1 MKTNSLLNT
10 SKVSALFLG
19 IFLLSV
25 GCAGIAEN
33 TNATASAVPTVDAAD
48 LKANTEVVNTVFNGT
63 RENIDIIV
71 IRPDL

>member
-19 IFLLSV
+19 TFLLSA
-25 GCAGIAEN
+25 GCAGIADN
-33 TNATASAVPTVDAAD
+33 TNATSAVPTVDVAD
-48 LKANTEVVNTVFNGT
+48 LKANTEVVTTVFNGT
-63 RENIDIIV
+63 RDNVEIIV

>member
-1 MKTNSLLNT
+1 MKTNSLSDTL
-10 SKVSALFLG
+10 KVSALFLG
-19 IFLLSV
+19 IFILSA

-33 TNATASAVPTVDAAD
+33 SNVSTSAVPSVDAAD
-48 LKANTEVVNTVFNGT
+48 LKANTEVATTVFNGT

>member
-1 MKTNSLLNT
+1 MKINSLLDT

-33 TNATASAVPTVDAAD
+33 TNATTSAVPIVDAAD
-48 LKANTEVVNTVFNGT
+48 LKANTEVVTTVFNGT
-63 RENIDIIV
+63 REKIDIIIV
-71 IRPDL
+71 RPDL